1 MTTWTQTDTIL
12 DAINESDEDQLE
24 NDASSQ
30 ESLDYRQYPK
40 AAIITSSGVCG
51 EAGAFSDDSDSS
63 DNSDSDMKIALKPA
77 PKRQQR
83 PEGKKLAQKKPS
95 SRKKFKPGD
104 DSDEES
110 DSDPTTCG
118 V

>member
-1 MTTWTQTDTIL
+1 MTTWIQNDTIL

-30 ESLDYRQYPK
+30 ESMDYRRYQK
-40 AAIITSSGVCG
+40 AAIIASSGICG

-63 DNSDSDMKIALKPA
+63 NNSDSDVKIASNPA
-77 PKRQQR
+77 PKRQSR

-95 SRKKFKPGD
+95 SRKKTKFGD
-104 DSDEES
+104 SSNEES
-110 DSDPTTCG
+110 DSDQTCG
-118 V
+118 A